1 MSCDQKPFVRPA
13 FGQRSMK
20 RDLSTRQLLCLHSH
34 KIINEKLRRENVFRP
49 NDTVHSHLC
58 HFNILSSKMSVSRMV
73 FGQMTWR
80 HLCLNIGL
88 QTLLLMLYCQ
98 NLCQLLPTCCELTCS
113 IYLNVSYRRNVLAY
127 LGRFPA
133 VSDIGNCNAVLTD
146 P

>member
-1 MSCDQKPFVRPA
+1 MSFDQKPFVRPA
-13 FGQRSMK
+13 FGQCSMK

-49 NDTVHSHLC
+49 TDTVHSHLC
-58 HFNILSSKMSVSRMV
+58 HFNILSSKISVGRMV

-98 NLCQLLPTCCELTCS
+98 NYRPVVS
-113 IYLNVSYRRNVLAY
+113 SMYLNFSCRRKVLAY
-127 LGRFPA
+127 SGA